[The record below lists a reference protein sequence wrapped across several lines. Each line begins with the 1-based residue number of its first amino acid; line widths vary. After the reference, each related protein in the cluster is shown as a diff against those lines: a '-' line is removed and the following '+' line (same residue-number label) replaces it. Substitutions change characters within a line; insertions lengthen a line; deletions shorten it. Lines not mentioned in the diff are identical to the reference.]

1 MKRRVAKNSRKRRG
15 KKSDELHAA
24 TNSELASSGDYKRA
38 ARSARVHIR
47 GSRPSLLANFFS
59 HKPFSFLFLK
69 FNDKWSTFFFV
80 QRSTFFLKDEFFL
93 IFFWSWRH
101 WVDFFFW
108 LIFWEFLVSEL
119 ADIVFLADFHVC
131 VALSSL

>member
-1 MKRRVAKNSRKRRG
+1 MKRRAAKNSRKRTG

-24 TNSELASSGDYKRA
+24 SNSELASSGDYQQA

-69 FNDKWSTFFFV
+69 INDKWSTFFFRTKINFFFKGRV
-80 QRSTFFLKDEFFL
+80 FFLV
-93 IFFWSWRH
+93 FFWSWRH
-101 WVDFFFW
+101 WVDFFLVDF
-108 LIFWEFLVSEL
+108 LGIFSFRVGRHC
-119 ADIVFLADFHVC
+119 FFGRFHVC